1 MSNFQKESAGY
12 LANHMARLFA
22 LGLQNRLQHLGLA
35 PAQFMVLLELWRE
48 DGRTQVDLVRA
59 LDVEQATMANT
70 LKRMERDDLILRKA
84 SKSDARARLI
94 FLTERARGMEEEAK
108 AAARAQNQIAMAGIE
123 GEDRARFLDLMRQ
136 VIANMKR
143 G

>member
-1 MSNFQKESAGY
+1 
-12 LANHMARLFA
+12 MARLFA
-22 LGLQNRLQHLGLA
+22 LGLQNRLQNLGLA
-35 PAQFMVLLELWRE
+35 PAQFMVLLELWRQ
-48 DGRTQVDLVRA
+48 DGRTQVDLVKA

-70 LKRMERDDLILRKA
+70 LKRMERDGLILRRA

-94 FLTERARGMEEEAK
+94 FLTERAREMEDEAK
-108 AAARAQNQIAMAGIE
+108 AAAQTQNRVAMAGIAE
-123 GEDRARFLDLMRQ
+123 EDQARFLDLMQQ